1 MLLFGQII
9 GQRWTAAETR
19 VRSIVINDPNSSV
32 LRSFALLVVGL
43 DGVGATL
50 AVLVHVGIMVL
61 GQRGGYGS
69 GCVYHT

>member
-1 MLLFGQII
+1 M
-9 GQRWTAAETR
+9 
-19 VRSIVINDPNSSV
+19 RSIVINDPNSSV